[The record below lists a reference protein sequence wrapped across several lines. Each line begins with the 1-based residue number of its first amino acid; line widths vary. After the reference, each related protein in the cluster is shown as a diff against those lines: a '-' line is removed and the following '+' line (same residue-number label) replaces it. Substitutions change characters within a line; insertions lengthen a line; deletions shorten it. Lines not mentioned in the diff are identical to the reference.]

1 MWRYLSLYYYP
12 FFPSFAEKWQVWKV
26 HEAWKRERRGRGA
39 IFQFASRKKKT
50 STKVSCV
57 CKSFRGGCTLP
68 RKAAKREVYFAKLS
82 RGPPRVHAEYANNI
96 IFLTFLS
103 LNSLPSPFPGENTDK
118 FLFSRAAR
126 LLSVG
131 TLSSVII
138 KLLLRFYYIAC
149 TIVEDEKLN
158 NCRQVLFAE

>member
-1 MWRYLSLYYYP
+1 MTSLESLWSMKTWGGN
-12 FFPSFAEKWQVWKV
+12 FSIRIAEKGNEQGKFVAFARVFESRVYSCEKS
-26 HEAWKRERRGRGA
+26 REKG
-39 IFQFASRKKKT
+39 SL
-50 STKVSCV
+50 
-57 CKSFRGGCTLP
+57 FRETFTRPTG
-68 RKAAKREVYFAKLS
+68 
-82 RGPPRVHAEYANNI
+82 VHAKYANNI

-103 LNSLPSPFPGENTDK
+103 LNSLPSPFLPGENTDK

-138 KLLLRFYYIAC
+138 KLLLRFYYIAR

-158 NCRQVLFAE
+158 EL

>member
-1 MWRYLSLYYYP
+1 MYDAIDVSTFIPLPLSI
-12 FFPSFAEKWQVWKV
+12 SFLKTRGEKWQVWKV
-26 HEAWKRERRGRGA
+26 YEAWKREGA
-39 IFQFASRKKKT
+39 IFQFASRKKET
-50 STKVSCV
+50 SKENLLRLQEFS
-57 CKSFRGGCTLP
+57 SRGCTLA
-68 RKAAKREVYFAKLS
+68 RKAAKREVYSAKLS

-103 LNSLPSPFPGENTDK
+103 LNSLPSPFLPGENTDK

-138 KLLLRFYYIAC
+138 KLLLRFYYIAR

-158 NCRQVLFAE
+158 EL